1 MNTAQIGLLK
11 KIKNKT
17 NPDKTT
23 DDTSKDII
31 WSVTQFRILLFFLLL

>member
-1 MNTAQIGLLK
+1 MNTAKIGLLK

-17 NPDKTT
+17 NPDKTI

-31 WSVTQFRILLFFLLL
+31 

>member
-1 MNTAQIGLLK
+1 MNMAKIGLLK

-23 DDTSKDII
+23 GNTAKDII
-31 WSVTQFRILLFFLLL
+31 

>member
-1 MNTAQIGLLK
+1 MNTAKIGLLK
-11 KIKNKT
+11 KIKNKI

-31 WSVTQFRILLFFLLL
+31 